1 MRFLEFVVANIRH
14 RHTRH
19 AYARA
24 AEEFLTWCADTG
36 LPSYPGS
43 ASRPPAIQTVR
54 QCYS

>member
-1 MRFLEFVVANIRH
+1 MRFLEFFAASIRN

-19 AYARA
+19 ANA
-24 AEEFLTWCADTG
+24 AKEFLTWCADTG

-54 QCYS
+54 QC